1 MGQKNVPI
9 QLVQNNLS
17 LQNPPDP
24 KSSEKLLSI
33 PIFKAVVLTVAAKL
47 TVLAC
52 TKWAQE
58 LKPISF
64 QIS

>member
-52 TKWAQE
+52 TK
-58 LKPISF
+58 
-64 QIS
+64 